1 MVIKIVFLQQ
11 NQNILPHLFRQEY
24 SKIVAVLVKR
34 MGLGQLAVAEDIASH
49 AFLMAA
55 EIWPYKGIPPNPTA
69 WLYTVAKNK
78 ILNHVKREK
87 IFANKIIKE
96 LPFDEGDSD
105 CEIDLSESNIFDSQ
119 LQMLFTLCHPN
130 LTLDAQITLA
140 LRVMCGFGI
149 DEIADAFLTSK
160 STINKRLM
168 RAKEKWK
175 SLNLS
180 LEMPSDQEISARL
193 DGVLK
198 TIYLLFTEGYYSTS
212 HRTIVRKDLCFEAI
226 QLNHLLLKSPLTNTY
241 DANALMALMCFQA
254 SRLDARTNEEGHPIL
269 YHEQDTSL
277 WVTTLI
283 EKGFYY
289 LQYASQAQNKSVY
302 YIEACI
308 AYWYTVK
315 ADSEEKWSSILQ
327 LYDVLIVAN
336 PSSITYLN
344 RIYAYSKVN
353 GTQSAIKELE
363 KVNQHDSHL
372 YFILLSE
379 LHKNTDISKAI
390 ESLYIAFDKSNSAV
404 EKKFISQKIL
414 EMKVGKSKE

>member
-1 MVIKIVFLQQ
+1 MQE
-11 NQNILPHLFRQEY
+11 NQHILPHLFRQEY
-24 SKIVAVLVKR
+24 SKIIAVLVKNL
-34 MGLGQLAVAEDIASH
+34 GLQRLAIAEDIASH
-49 AFLMAA
+49 TFLLAA
-55 EIWPYKGIPPNPTA
+55 EIWPYKGVPENPSA
-69 WLYTVAKNK
+69 WLYTVAKNTAK
-78 ILNHVKREK
+78 NQIYRNK
-87 IFANKIIKE
+87 IFANKVVKQLTNAE
-96 LPFDEGDSD
+96 VENTY
-105 CEIDLSESNIFDSQ
+105 EIDLSESNIFDSQ

-226 QLNHLLLKSPLTNTY
+226 QLNHILLKSPLTNTY

-254 SRLDARTNEEGHPIL
+254 SRLDARTNEEGQPIL

-277 WVTTLI
+277 WDTTLI

-289 LQYASQAQNKSVY
+289 LQYASQAENKSVY

-308 AYWYTVK
+308 AYWYTFK
-315 ADSEEKWSSILQ
+315 ADSGEKWSSILQ

-363 KVNQHDSHL
+363 KVKQHDSHL
-372 YFILLSE
+372 YYILLSE
-379 LHKNTDISKAI
+379 LHKNSDISKAI
-390 ESLYIAFDKSNSAV
+390 ESLYIALDKSNSAV

-414 EMKVGKSKE
+414 EMKVGKSNE